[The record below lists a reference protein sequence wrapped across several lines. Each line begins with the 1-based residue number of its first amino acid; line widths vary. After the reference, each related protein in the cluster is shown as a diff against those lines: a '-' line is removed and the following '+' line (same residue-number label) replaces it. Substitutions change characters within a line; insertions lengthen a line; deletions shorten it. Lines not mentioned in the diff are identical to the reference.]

1 MTLTTP
7 RPPVRESR
15 GDHHKWVV
23 LSILALGQLMVVLD
37 TTIVN
42 VASSAIQASLH
53 FSSTADLQWVV
64 SVYIL
69 TFGGFLLLGG
79 TSR

>member
-42 VASSAIQASLH
+42 VALPAIQASLH

-64 SVYIL
+64 RRVHL
-69 TFGGFLLLGG
+69 DLRWVLAPRR